1 MKKIKRYISKV
12 HSYYKYHGLKGTVN
26 AIIYKIKMKF
36 NLIKKNEYID
46 VLEKYK
52 NFNLNEEEPNE
63 NIIYKK
69 DNKNVYIFATVPYFD
84 VGGGQRSSQLS
95 KIFNKFGFSI
105 YYIYAYECSESNIP
119 LVSIPTTYHKFIN
132 NVNYEE
138 LEDTVKE
145 DDLFIFEGPIKLFD
159 KYLALAK
166 IKKAKVIYE
175 NIDNWETSLGSMF
188 FNRKTLEMMLKNADM
203 IVATAKKLV
212 SQTEGYIKEFC
223 NEKKEVYY
231 LPNAVDDEIFEPRK
245 KYEKPEDLII
255 GEKTL
260 LYYGSLWG
268 EWFDWD
274 IIENVAKSN
283 EKISVNLIGDASGIP
298 QIVSKMPKNVHF
310 LGIKKQIELPAY
322 LKYSDFA
329 LLPFKIGKIGDYVS
343 PLKIFEY
350 ISMNTPVLATTLPDI
365 KNYPNVFSS
374 CNAEDWINQINT
386 NIKSE
391 ENIQKSRD
399 EFIYNNNWY
408 NRCTK
413 MLDVLFPNNSKK
425 IGKNLYGQV
434 SIVVLNYNNK
444 NVIFNCIDTLI
455 RFNERYNYQ
464 IIVVDNMST
473 DGSYEILEE
482 KYYNKITLIRNTK
495 NGCSSGRNLGVKSA
509 TGKYILFLDSDEWI
523 LNKYW
528 LDSYLNLISNNENIG
543 AIGWG
548 AGWFNSKGFSYKVV
562 DAYEHFYM
570 PPNSIARSDIGYLA
584 TCGFIIEKELFYKIG
599 EFDLNYDPTC
609 YEDTDLSL
617 NVRNAGKEIYYSKYL
632 GVGHLPHQ
640 TTKSG
645 TSGHDKLIREKG
657 EYFISKWEKIDSDLI
672 FKYVK

>member
-1 MKKIKRYISKV
+1 MRKIKKYVSKV
-12 HSYYKYHGLKGTVN
+12 YNHYRYHGLKGTIN
-26 AIIYKIKMKF
+26 AIIYKIKIKF
-36 NLIKKNEYID
+36 GMQKSSINI
-46 VLEKYK
+46 LEKYK
-52 NFNLNEEEPNE
+52 NFDLNKEKANNDILYKE
-63 NIIYKK
+63 N
-69 DNKNVYIFATVPYFD
+69 NKNVYIFATVPYFD

-105 YYIYAYECSESNIP
+105 YYIYAYECSENNIP
-119 LVSIPTTYHKFIN
+119 LISIPATYHKFIN

-138 LEDTVKE
+138 LEDTVKK
-145 DDLFIFEGPIKLFD
+145 DDIFIFEGPIKLFD

-188 FNRKTLEMMLKNADM
+188 FNRETLKMMLNNADM

-212 SQTEGYIKEFC
+212 TQTEEYIKEYC
-223 NEKKEVYY
+223 SKEKKVYY
-231 LPNAVDDEIFEPRK
+231 LANAVDDEIFEPRK
-245 KYEKPEDLII
+245 KYEKPEDLKI

-260 LYYGSLWG
+260 IYYGSLWG

-274 IIENVAKSN
+274 IIEKVAKSN
-283 EKISVNLIGDASGIP
+283 EKFSINLIGDASGIP
-298 QIVSKMPKNVHF
+298 NIVSKMPKNVHF
-310 LGIKKQIELPAY
+310 LGIKKQYELPAY
-322 LKYSDFA
+322 LTYSDFA

-350 ISMNTPVLATTLPDI
+350 ISMNTHVLATALQDI
-365 KNYPNVFSS
+365 QDYPNVFAS
-374 CNAEDWINQINT
+374 CNAEDWIKEINT
-386 NIKSE
+386 YNEDE
-391 ENIQKSRD
+391 EALKLRD

-413 MLDVLFPNNSKK
+413 MLDVLFPENSKK
-425 IGKNLYGQV
+425 VNDKLYGQI

-444 NVIFNCIDTLI
+444 KVIFNCVDTLLK
-455 RFNERYNYQ
+455 FNERYNYE
-464 IIVVDNMST
+464 IIVVDNMSS
-473 DGSYEILEE
+473 DGSYELLKE
-482 KYYNKITLIRNTK
+482 KYKDSITLVRNTK
-495 NGCSSGRNLGVKSA
+495 NGCSSGRNLGVENAK
-509 TGKYILFLDSDEWI
+509 GKYILFLDSDEWI

-528 LDSYLNLISNNENIG
+528 LDSYLDLISNNSKIG

-570 PPNSIARSDIGYLA
+570 PPNTIARKDIGYLA
-584 TCGFIIEKELFYKIG
+584 TCGFIIDKEFFNKIG
-599 EFDLNYDPTC
+599 KFDLNYDPTC

-617 NVRNAGKEIYYSKYL
+617 KVRNAGKEIYYSKYL

-645 TSGHDKLIREKG
+645 TSSHDKLIRKKG
-657 EYFISKWEKIDSDLI
+657 EYFISKWEKINPDLI